1 MSPPHRA
8 APDSQ
13 AVVAKSKKLSWLLRH
28 GARESGLSMDEAGFA
43 SVVDVL
49 RLTGLSRAQLE
60 AVVSQNSKARF
71 ELKGERVRAVQGHS
85 PKGAPVSLEALE
97 RSWEEV
103 LGDAPLYHG
112 TSVGAARA
120 ILDSE
125 GVHAASRSHV
135 HLAAAVDATVGKR
148 AGVDVLLVVAPARLR
163 EAGLS
168 VFRAPNGV
176 LLARAVPR
184 DAVTDVLA
192 ATASGERV
200 LGELRRRLPGTA
212 SSRRVDLPHP

>member
-1 MSPPHRA
+1 MVPHHRA

-13 AVVAKSKKLSWLLRH
+13 ALAARSKKLSWLLRH

-43 SVVDVL
+43 FVADVL
-49 RLTGLSRAQLE
+49 RLTGLSLAQLE
-60 AVVSQNSKARF
+60 AVVAQNSKSRF

-85 PKGAPVSLEALE
+85 PEGTPVTLEGLE
-97 RSWEEV
+97 RSWDEV

-125 GVHAASRSHV
+125 GVHAAARSHV
-135 HLAAAVDATVGKR
+135 HLAPAVDATVGKR
-148 AGVDVLLVVAPARLR
+148 AGVDVLLVVSAVLLR
-163 EAGLS
+163 ESGLR

-184 DAVTDVLA
+184 EAVTDLLA
-192 ATASGERV
+192 ATAVGERA
-200 LGELRRRLPGTA
+200 LGELRRRLLG
-212 SSRRVDLPHP
+212 R

>member
-1 MSPPHRA
+1 MFPRHRA

-13 AVVAKSKKLSWLLRH
+13 ALVAKSKKLSWLLRH

-43 SVVDVL
+43 SVADVL

-60 AVVSQNSKARF
+60 AVVADNSKSRF
-71 ELKGERVRAVQGHS
+71 ELKGERMRAVQGHS
-85 PKGAPVSLEALE
+85 PEGTPVTLDGLE
-97 RSWEEV
+97 RSWEVV

-112 TSVGAARA
+112 TSVVAARS
-120 ILDSE
+120 ILDSA

-135 HLAAAVDATVGKR
+135 HLAPAVDATVGKR
-148 AGVDVLLVVAPARLR
+148 AGVDVLLVVCSVRLR
-163 EAGLS
+163 AAGLS

-184 DAVTDVLA
+184 EAVTDLLA
-192 ATASGERV
+192 ATAAGERA
-200 LGELRRRLPGTA
+200 LGELRRRLT
-212 SSRRVDLPHP
+212 S

>member
-1 MSPPHRA
+1 MSFHHRA

-13 AVVAKSKKLSWLLRH
+13 ALVARSKKLSWLLRH

-43 SVVDVL
+43 FVVDVL

-60 AVVSQNSKARF
+60 AVVAHNTKSRF

-85 PKGAPVSLEALE
+85 PEGTPVTLEGLE

-103 LGDAPLYHG
+103 LGAARLYHG
-112 TSVGAARA
+112 TSVGAARS

-135 HLAAAVDATVGKR
+135 HLAPAVDATVGKR
-148 AGVDVLLVVAPARLR
+148 AGVDVLLVVCPVRLR
-163 EAGLS
+163 EAGLR

-184 DAVTDVLA
+184 DAVTDILG
-192 ATASGERV
+192 ATALGERA
-200 LGELRRRLPGTA
+200 LGELRRRLRELA
-212 SSRRVDLPHP
+212 SALGG

>member
-8 APDSQ
+8 APDSS
-13 AVVAKSKKLSWLLRH
+13 ALAARSKKLSWLLRH
-28 GARESGLSMDEAGFA
+28 GARESRLSMDEAGFA
-43 SVVDVL
+43 SVADVL

-60 AVVSQNSKARF
+60 SVVLHNSKARF

-85 PKGAPVSLEALE
+85 PEGTPVTLEGLE

-112 TSVGAARA
+112 TSVEAARS

-135 HLAAAVDATVGKR
+135 HLAPAVDATVGKR
-148 AGVDVLLVVAPARLR
+148 AGVDVLLVVSPVRLR
-163 EAGLS
+163 EAGLR

-184 DAVTDVLA
+184 DAVTNVLA
-192 ATASGERV
+192 ATAAGERA
-200 LGELRRRLPGTA
+200 LGELRRRLPGA
-212 SSRRVDLPHP
+212 VSPR

>member
-1 MSPPHRA
+1 MFPRHRA

-13 AVVAKSKKLSWLLRH
+13 ALVARSKKLSWLLRH
-28 GARESGLSMDEAGFA
+28 GARESGLTMDEAGFA
-43 SVVDVL
+43 FVVDVL

-60 AVVSQNSKARF
+60 AVVLHNTKARF

-85 PKGAPVSLEALE
+85 PEGTPVTLEGLE

-103 LGDAPLYHG
+103 LEDALLYHG

-135 HLAAAVDATVGKR
+135 HLAPAVDATVGKR
-148 AGVDVLLVVAPARLR
+148 AGVDVLLVVCPVRLR
-163 EAGLS
+163 GAGLR
-168 VFRAPNGV
+168 VFRASNGV

-184 DAVTDVLA
+184 DAVTDLLA
-192 ATASGERV
+192 ATAAGARA
-200 LGELRRRLPGTA
+200 LGELRRRLP
-212 SSRRVDLPHP
+212 

>member
-1 MSPPHRA
+1 MSPHHRA
-8 APDSQ
+8 SPDSP
-13 AVVAKSKKLSWLLRH
+13 ALVARSKKLSWLLRH

-43 SVVDVL
+43 SVADVL
-49 RLTGLSRAQLE
+49 RLTGLSLTQLE
-60 AVVSQNSKARF
+60 SVVLHNTKARF
-71 ELKGERVRAVQGHS
+71 ELRGEWVRAVQGHS
-85 PKGAPVSLEALE
+85 PEGTPVTLEGLE

-103 LGDAPLYHG
+103 LEDALLYHG

-135 HLAAAVDATVGKR
+135 HLAPAVDATVGKR
-148 AGVDVLLVVAPARLR
+148 AGVDVLLVVCPVRLR
-163 EAGLS
+163 EAGLR

-184 DAVTDVLA
+184 HAVTDVVT
-192 ATASGERV
+192 ATAAGKQV
-200 LGELRRRLPGTA
+200 LGELLRRISGAVSPR
-212 SSRRVDLPHP
+212 H